1 MEVLVSDIVGAARA
15 WANDDHNDN
24 KGALIKPERYLQFL
38 SMIYR
43 SNYKRWMRSGLISPE
58 PVDQEFTGPLTR
70 IEGVL
75 AVQGVARGNIYGF
88 QGQTFDIQEFLADVP
103 SVSFRVIGYVGTE
116 RPRVLFVPS
125 GPINLT
131 ESGRDTTI
139 NFLPGT
145 TTVQDIIELIASDS
159 TIWELDSYDPSLTS
173 ADFQTELDNIQN
185 YIALREIPG
194 GEVRLNDFTLLSAR
208 QRWRTEKKPFSS
220 HVNAPANA
228 WEGFGAGSNFTIK
241 LIPADQSSQT
251 YIVRYYTIPNN
262 ISALTETIEV
272 PDGGDEYLA
281 LKLAEWAMGTEGGA
295 SKTLMNAIYNA
306 EAQQGFASAQILRPK
321 LSSGSTPQSDDAGW
335 PLGPADWVWC

>member
-1 MEVLVSDIVGAARA
+1 MEVLVSDIIGAARA

-70 IEGVL
+70 LEGVL
-75 AVQGVARGNIYGF
+75 AIQGVARGNIYGF
-88 QGQTFDIQEFLADVP
+88 QGQTFNIQEFLTDVP
-103 SVSFRVIGYVGTE
+103 SFSFRVVGYVGTE
-116 RPRVLFVPS
+116 RPRFLFYPD
-125 GPINLT
+125 GPLALT
-131 ESGRDTTI
+131 ESGRDTI
-139 NFLPGT
+139 VNFEPGV
-145 TTVQDIIELIASDS
+145 TTVDDVLQLITAES
-159 TIWELDSYDPSLTS
+159 TIWELNDREGDEDTV
-173 ADFQTELDNIQN
+173 LDNIQN
-185 YIALREIPG
+185 YISLREIPG

-208 QRWRTEKKPFSS
+208 QRWHTEKKPFSS
-220 HVNAPANA
+220 HINAPATA

-241 LIPADQSSQT
+241 LIPADESSQT
-251 YIVRYYTIPNN
+251 YIVRYYTIPGD
-262 ISALTETIEV
+262 ITSLTETIEV

-321 LSSGSTPQSDDAGW
+321 LSSGSTPQSDEAGW